1 MKPTIICLTPIR
13 NEAWILDN
21 FLKSASLWADL
32 IIIADQMSTDGSR
45 EIALKYPKV
54 KLIDNNSAAFNE
66 PERQK
71 LLINEARKIEGQRLI
86 ITLDADEMF
95 SPEIFH
101 SAEWENVLNA
111 APGTIIKFQ
120 WANLLPGFKK
130 MWYGYYFPWGYMD
143 DGTAHNETNKIHSG
157 RIPLP
162 EGHPEIEIRDFKVM
176 HFQYTNWERMESK
189 HRWYQCYEKITFP
202 EKSAVEIYRQYHH
215 MLAIPKESIISVPQ
229 EWIDEYK
236 KLQIDISMNYPDF
249 FDWFE
254 EQIVNMIERYGA
266 APFKKLR
273 IWDINWVEKAK
284 QYEKEHPEKYKD
296 PRSLKDKFIQYWL
309 LKTQNKLDK
318 RNFRRVDHFLQ
329 KVLKY

>member
-1 MKPTIICLTPIR
+1 MKPTIICLTPVR

-21 FLKSASLWADL
+21 FLKTASLWADV

-86 ITLDADEMF
+86 ITLDADEIF

-101 SAEWENVLNA
+101 SVEWRNVLNA

-143 DGTAHNETNKIHSG
+143 DGAEHNETNKIHTG

-162 EGHPEIEIRDFKVM
+162 EGHPVIEIQDFKVM

-189 HRWYQCYEKITFP
+189 HRWYQCYERIMFP
-202 EKSAVEIYRQYHH
+202 EKSAVEIFREYHH
-215 MLAIPKESIISVPQ
+215 MLAIPKKNIIPVPQ
-229 EWIDEYK
+229 DWIDEYK
-236 KLQIDISMNYPDF
+236 KSQIDITVNYPDF

-254 EQIVNMIERYGA
+254 EQIVNFIEKYGVA
-266 APFKKLR
+266 TFKKIR
-273 IWDINWVEKAK
+273 IWDINWVDKAK
-284 QYEKEHPEKYKD
+284 FYGKEHPEKYKD

-309 LKTQNKLDK
+309 LKTQNKQDK
-318 RNFRRVDHFLQ
+318 RNFRRIDHFLK